1 MNVTLKID
9 LYSWRLLV
17 YWTGI
22 QFIAGYPLPFPSIF
36 SGFHDSSIVP
46 LLLGEEKHCES
57 KVHGQKMQHNDS
69 ARSWTQTSWT
79 IVQCKNIRPLCP
91 PQGQLLCSWSIT
103 IFLSMKYISIASK
116 PLPGHVYN
124 QGSKIN

>member
-1 MNVTLKID
+1 MLFRSSSATNPAKFIVKDDKSNNNRRVNVTLKID

-57 KVHGQKMQHNDS
+57 KVHGQKMQHNDP
-69 ARSWTQTSWT
+69 ARS
-79 IVQCKNIRPLCP
+79 
-91 PQGQLLCSWSIT
+91 
-103 IFLSMKYISIASK
+103 
-116 PLPGHVYN
+116 
-124 QGSKIN
+124 